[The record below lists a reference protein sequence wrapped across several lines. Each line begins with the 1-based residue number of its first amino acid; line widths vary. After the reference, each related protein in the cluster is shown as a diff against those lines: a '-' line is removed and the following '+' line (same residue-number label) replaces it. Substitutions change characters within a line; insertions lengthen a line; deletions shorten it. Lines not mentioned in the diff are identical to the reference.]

1 MAKYIITNE
10 LRYQYIVNT
19 SKKIK
24 DMERD
29 ISSFEK
35 YPDMTNY
42 VMSLKLQLIELKKE
56 LSDEINTTKL
66 INGENQ

>member
-1 MAKYIITNE
+1 MVKYIITNE
-10 LRYQYIVNT
+10 LRHQYIVNT

-29 ISSFEK
+29 ISSFDK
-35 YPDMTNY
+35 YPNMTNY

-56 LSDEINTTKL
+56 LHDEINTTKL
-66 INGENQ
+66 INGEDE